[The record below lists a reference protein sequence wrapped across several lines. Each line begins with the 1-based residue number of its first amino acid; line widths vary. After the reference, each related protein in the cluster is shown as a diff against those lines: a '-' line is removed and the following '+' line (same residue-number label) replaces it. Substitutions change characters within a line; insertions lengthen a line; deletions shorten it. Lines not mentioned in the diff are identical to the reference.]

1 MSLHHLRVF
10 LAVADA
16 QSISKA
22 AERLMVSQPS
32 VSQVIA
38 ELEKTYSARLF
49 DRIGRKI
56 YITESGSYLQ
66 RYARQ
71 ITDLYDEMERGI
83 TDCEERGVL
92 RIGASLTVGSTVLPE
107 LISDLQAKMP
117 ALHSN
122 VTVKNTA
129 DIEQMLLKNELDIAL
144 VEGYVH
150 SSELTQHAVAD
161 DEVVLVCG
169 KGHPMY
175 QTTVAS
181 KEQIAGISVIL
192 REQGSGT
199 RELFER
205 TMNANELPWSVCWES
220 ADSDGIVAAAIHGL
234 GVGVI
239 AKRLVRREVE
249 EGSLRILSVPG
260 VNFVRRFSL
269 IAHKNKYHSAPM
281 LLFSDIAEK
290 SFRS

>member
-205 TMNANELPWSVCWES
+205 TMSTNELPWNVCWES
-220 ADSDGIVAAAIHGL
+220 ADSDGIVVAAIHGL

-239 AKRLVRREVE
+239 AKRLVLREAE

>member
-205 TMNANELPWSVCWES
+205 TMSTNELPWNVCWES

-239 AKRLVRREVE
+239 AKRLVLREAE

-290 SFRS
+290 SFQS

>member
-38 ELEKTYSARLF
+38 ELEKTYSVRLF

-205 TMNANELPWSVCWES
+205 TMSTNELPWNVCWES

-239 AKRLVRREVE
+239 AKRLVLREAE
-249 EGSLRILSVPG
+249 EGSLRILSVPR

>member
-38 ELEKTYSARLF
+38 ELEKTYSTHLF

-205 TMNANELPWSVCWES
+205 TMSANELPWSVCWES